1 MAKRV
6 KARKTASARLLFLT
20 IDSEAPFIVEWV
32 AYHRALGFDRIV
44 VFSHNSDDATTALL
58 NALAANDVIEH
69 HPHVPASG
77 DTVQASAIDLA
88 NSASMLKGVEW
99 AMWLDGGEY
108 LVVSC
113 GDGSLS
119 ALIDTL
125 ADRDGMLIPRRM
137 MGDGGNDRFPGRF
150 VSESFTDAAAAEDD
164 SNLQMKTLFRCTK
177 HIEGF
182 SRLGYHRPKIR
193 EDVDPAELNFVMA
206 SGNGIDMRH
215 RPHRRWL
222 RGEEFNRIDKMLP
235 DEHGYA
241 LAQINSYA
249 LRTPEHF
256 AINRFA
262 GQDIASAL
270 ADGDVQQSAVA
281 AYSDQNHVATQDR
294 RILRFEAATGTEMDH
309 ILALPEVAKAEAG
322 VQEQTAA
329 RVADIPTS
337 FLDACISTRPARPEP
352 RVFPL
357 TLPDDEAAL
366 VRKEYAKAD
375 TILEY
380 GSGGSSFVALESGD
394 KTLFTVESD
403 RSWALTIHDTL
414 QAAHPHANF
423 SVQYVDIGPTKAWGK
438 PSNAQGYGRYSR
450 YPSSVWDL
458 VQFKQPDVVLVDGRF
473 RVACFLTTLFRT
485 KKPVTLLF
493 DDYTGRINYHW
504 IEKYV
509 KPSQIAGRMA
519 RFEIKPTAL
528 PADDLTEIT
537 AAYANPE

>member
-6 KARKTASARLLFLT
+6 TARKKAGARLLFMT
-20 IDSEAPFIVEWV
+20 IDAEAPFIVEWV
-32 AYHRALGFDRIV
+32 AYHRELGFDRIV
-44 VFSHNSDDATTALL
+44 VFAYVDDVNTTALL
-58 NALAANDVIEH
+58 KALAAKKVIELH
-69 HPHVPASG
+69 LQGPEPGSSI
-77 DTVQASAIDLA
+77 QASAINLA
-88 NSASMLKGVEW
+88 NDATMLKDVEW
-99 AMWLDGGEY
+99 AMWLDGDEF
-108 LVVSC
+108 LVVST
-113 GDGSLS
+113 GDGTLK
-119 ALIDTL
+119 ALLETL

-150 VSESFTDAAAAEDD
+150 VSEQFTDAAAAEDD

-182 SRLGYHRPKIR
+182 SRFGYHRPKIR
-193 EDVDPAELNFVMA
+193 EGVDPAELNFVMA

-222 RGEEFNRIDKMLP
+222 RGEEFNRIDKMQP

-249 LRTPEHF
+249 LRTPEIF
-256 AINRFA
+256 ALERFA
-262 GQDIASAL
+262 GQDIAQAL
-270 ADGDVQQSAVA
+270 ADGDTQQNTVE
-281 AYSDQNHVATQDR
+281 AYRDQNHVATQDR
-294 RILRFEAATGTEMDH
+294 RILRLEAATGTEMDR
-309 ILALPEVAKAEAG
+309 IRALTGVAKAEAL
-322 VQEQTAA
+322 VHEDLAS
-329 RVADIPTS
+329 RVADIPAS
-337 FLDACISTRPARPEP
+337 FLDACIATRPARAEP
-352 RVFPL
+352 RTFPL
-357 TLPDDEAAL
+357 TLPDEEAAL

-423 SVQYVDIGPTKAWGK
+423 TVQYVDVGPTKAWGK

-458 VQFKQPDVVLVDGRF
+458 VQFQQPDVVLVDGRF

-509 KPSQIAGRMA
+509 KPSQTAGRMA